1 MRCAIDSK
9 CHPKPHPRR
18 LHEALSRACSIDF
31 TADRDAQWSREC
43 CPSWVLSMPV
53 LVRRSPRWSTLMR
66 RQAANTRG
74 SASRILSTP
83 AGEFHGSVSRE
94 GSRRE
99 VEFLVVAARVVE
111 VRLDVTAKRCD
122 EAEASRFWM
131 MIGCSPRT
139 AVRRRMCLFYARC
152 SLQNRR
158 VLGEKDLKYF
168 LHCSTIMHK

>member
-1 MRCAIDSK
+1 M
-9 CHPKPHPRR
+9 
-18 LHEALSRACSIDF
+18 
-31 TADRDAQWSREC
+31 DR
-43 CPSWVLSMPV
+43 
-53 LVRRSPRWSTLMR
+53 
-66 RQAANTRG
+66 
-74 SASRILSTP
+74 P
-83 AGEFHGSVSRE
+83 AGE
-94 GSRRE
+94 GSRRD

-152 SLQNRR
+152 FLQNRK

-168 LHCSTIMHK
+168 LYCSTIMHK